1 MPSLSYLTTGELG
14 TVETAAEA
22 LVRLHDKHE
31 VLDPGLYVKLS
42 TLLGEVREVREVQ
55 ENHASAEI
63 RHKLAQAGRRAAE
76 QRA

>member
-14 TVETAAEA
+14 TVKTAAET
-22 LVRLHDKHE
+22 LVKLHDKHE
-31 VLDPGLYVKLS
+31 VLDSDLYVKLS
-42 TLLGEVREVREVQ
+42 ALLADVHKVQ

-63 RHKLAQAGRRAAE
+63 RHKLTQAARRAAE

>member
-14 TVETAAEA
+14 TVETAAET
-22 LVRLHDKHE
+22 LMKLHDKHE
-31 VLDPGLYVKLS
+31 ALDPDLYVKLS
-42 TLLGEVREVREVQ
+42 ALLADVHKVQ

-63 RHKLAQAGRRAAE
+63 RHKLAQAARRAAG